1 MTNREKEEWLD
12 RHGHLRFYYP
22 NPGADTNIYWSPGYN
37 PAREWDT
44 LARSRHEAI
53 DQMYSQIKQRLY
65 DAINNP
71 NDILWIK

>member
-12 RHGHLRFYYP
+12 RYGLLRFYYP
-22 NPGADTNIYWSPGYN
+22 NPSDDTNIFWIPGYM
-37 PAREWDT
+37 PTREWDT

-53 DQMYSQIKQRLY
+53 DQMYSQVKQRLF